1 MAQGPV
7 NEREFK
13 EHFNTL
19 VFDETIADDPGAT
32 VVPPHSDGMPEAATH
47 LAPIERS
54 SDGQLILGATI
65 GEGGMGVVRSATQP
79 ALGREVA
86 VKGLRKGDKS
96 GRAAKKLL
104 AEAWITGQIEH
115 PNVVPIHALGL
126 DENGAPLIVMK
137 LVDGVPWTELIRGP
151 DALRDQFGVEDALNW
166 HLDILQQLCNVLHF
180 AHSKNIVH
188 RDLKPDNVMIGQF
201 GEVYLVDWG
210 IAVSVGPD
218 PDGRLPRVREDAGPA
233 GTPSYM
239 APEMVNNGSGQISP
253 QSDVYLLGSVLHEV
267 LTGRA
272 PHKGP
277 TLFATMMAAF
287 NSEPAQ
293 FDEDVPEEL
302 VDLCHR
308 AMAKDPT
315 DRVATAEEF
324 RQALVAY
331 DEHRLSRQLSKDA
344 SDRVS
349 RLLELTIQP
358 GADEARRRA
367 IYSLFSECRYAF
379 RASLEAWSDNPR
391 SDKGLAEA
399 AVAIA
404 RFELRNGDPR
414 AARAALV
421 DIAGPLHELR
431 DEISALEKQQ
441 KEEAAHTSALAKVGA
456 DFDPKIGQRTRAFV
470 TLVSGLVWAA
480 GPLFVR
486 ASIIRSPHMAM
497 EALLACDAVVVVV
510 MSSLF
515 LWARE
520 SLTAT
525 EFNRR
530 VCAVSA
536 FVVFGQLVLVTGLY
550 FAGFSIDEASLMHL
564 FLWFSATALLA
575 VAVDK
580 RTWMVP
586 VVYFVAFMVAS
597 LDGDLFVPAAV
608 ISNGFCALALFSVWK
623 PDSWV
628 FRDLFGLL
636 VGKGKGKGRR

>member
-1 MAQGPV
+1 MAARTV

-19 VFDETIADDPGAT
+19 VFDETIADDPSETLVA
-32 VVPPHSDGMPEAATH
+32 PHSDGMPEAASH

-65 GEGGMGVVRSATQP
+65 GEGGMGIVRSATQP

-86 VKGLRKGDKS
+86 VKSVRKEGRTP
-96 GRAAKKLL
+96 RAAKKLL
-104 AEAWITGQIEH
+104 AEAWITGQLEH

-126 DENGAPLIVMK
+126 DEHGAPLIVMK
-137 LVDGVPWTELIRGP
+137 LVDGVPWTELISGP
-151 DALRDQFGVEDALNW
+151 ANLRERLGAEEALNW

-180 AHSKNIVH
+180 AHSKHVVH

-239 APEMVNNGSGQISP
+239 APEMVNNGSEQISP
-253 QSDVYLLGSVLHEV
+253 LTDVYLLGSVLHEI
-267 LTGRA
+267 LTGEP
-272 PHKGP
+272 PHKGR

-287 NSEPAQ
+287 NSEPPE
-293 FDEDVPEEL
+293 FDDDIPEEL
-302 VDLCHR
+302 AELCHQ
-308 AMAKDPT
+308 AMSKEPADRPT
-315 DRVATAEEF
+315 SAEEF
-324 RQALVAY
+324 RHKLVAY

-349 RLLELTIQP
+349 RLLELTIHP
-358 GADEARRRA
+358 EVDEARRRA
-367 IYSLFSECRYAF
+367 IYSLFSECKYAF
-379 RASLEAWSDNPR
+379 RASLEAWSENPR
-391 SDKGLAEA
+391 SDKGLKEA

-421 DIAGPLHELR
+421 DIDAPLEELR
-431 DEISALEKQQ
+431 DEISALEKKQ
-441 KEEAAHTSALAKVGA
+441 KAEADHTSALAKVGA
-456 DFDPKIGQRTRAFV
+456 DLDPNIGQRTRAVV
-470 TLVSGLVWAA
+470 TLASGLVWAT

-486 ASIIRSPHMAM
+486 ASIIRYPDRAM

-510 MSSLF
+510 MTALF

-520 SLTAT
+520 SLTKT

-530 VCAVSA
+530 ICAAAS
-536 FVVFGQLVLVTGLY
+536 FVVFGQLVLITGLY
-550 FAGFSIDEASLMHL
+550 VAGFSIDEASLMHL
-564 FLWFSATALLA
+564 FLWFSATAFLA
-575 VAVDK
+575 IAVDK
-580 RTWMVP
+580 RVWMVP
-586 VVYFVAFMVAS
+586 VAYLIGFLAAS
-597 LDGDLFVPAAV
+597 FDSQLFVPAAV
-608 ISNGFCALALFSVWK
+608 LTNGFCALSMFFVWK
-623 PDSWV
+623 PDDWNV
-628 FRDLFGLL
+628 RDLPGLIR
-636 VGKGKGKGRR
+636 GGRKPRN